1 MGQSCIRTWHMGV
14 SCHRHITYIIPLYI
28 CRKIKSKGG
37 SFKANDVK
45 AFLSNGNSTKEVL
58 MIPAGMY
65 MITIP
70 IGEKKL
76 PMPKFS
82 C

>member
-1 MGQSCIRTWHMGV
+1 MAV

-28 CRKIKSKGG
+28 CRKIKSKDG
-37 SFKANDVK
+37 SFKPNDVK

-58 MIPAGMY
+58 MIPAGLYYMY
-65 MITIP
+65 DNISQMQ
-70 IGEKKL
+70 KKL
-76 PMPKFS
+76 QLPKFS